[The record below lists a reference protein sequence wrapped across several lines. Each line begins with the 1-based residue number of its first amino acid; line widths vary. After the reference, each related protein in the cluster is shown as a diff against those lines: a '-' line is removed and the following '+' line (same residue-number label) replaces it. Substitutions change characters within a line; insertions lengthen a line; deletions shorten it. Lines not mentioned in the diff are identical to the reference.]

1 MKKFPLLLFFIFLF
15 GCEKIGPGE
24 PEQSGK
30 LPADFELPDVLY
42 ASVSDKTRT
51 YADGKK
57 VFWQNE
63 DALSFFA
70 GNVHNV
76 RYSYT
81 GEDGSEK
88 VEFVMDDE
96 HQGIEG
102 NVLSKSLAVYPYS
115 GEISVVR
122 EDGEDLINLDYP
134 DMQQYCVNS
143 FGKDANIMVAAGK
156 NTYDNNLYFRNAC
169 GYLVIKLYGA
179 GKSIKRITLSSL
191 DNQTV
196 IAGQAVVKASNDSA
210 PVITMAEDALTSVIL
225 DCTNGGSGVA
235 LGADADHATEF
246 WFALPPVTLKG
257 FKILVTPTSGLA
269 FEMETSKQVDI
280 IRNEVQPMAP
290 IQFIAN
296 AQSSGQPA
304 PNQLFYTKSGPVTDL
319 IKFNFGNQ
327 IFDANITAHYY
338 DETTKKFIIECDA
351 PIKEIKDDAFRG
363 YYGMYQLTS
372 VSLPSQLERIGKNAF
387 YINSLREIVIPG
399 SVTLI
404 GNNAFRENALRR
416 ISFLSGEKE
425 LIIENT
431 DVISTDEIGV
441 FLEAEFNYIYVD
453 RDIRCEDG
461 SGEDLTTSLFYHK
474 GESTDVVEFGPN
486 VTKIINNMFHDCN
499 MKNLVI
505 PGNIT
510 HIMQSAFFNCSD
522 IENIVFLPNP
532 AGIPLTIEYNQSLYG
547 NIGPFKHSNLV
558 SINLNREINYTLD
571 VIDSN
576 DEGVFSEN
584 NRLET
589 LVIGDQVRTL
599 SDYMFASSDVLKS
612 VTIPE
617 GVTSIGKYAFY
628 DCDALAS
635 INIPSKVTYIDEGTF
650 ENCDALTSITI
661 PSTVT
666 SIGKKA
672 FHNCDGLASLDIP
685 SSVNSIGESVF
696 ENCDALTSVTVPSTL
711 TSIGDSAFRNCDGLA
726 SATIST
732 PMLGSNMF
740 DDCDNLAN
748 VTIDGTLDAINVDA
762 FTGCSKLS
770 TLNISGSVETIG
782 DGAFDGFDLTSLN
795 ISGHVGTIGA
805 NAFDDND
812 KMTSFTVTGSV
823 GTIGASAFEDS
834 DALKTVSITG
844 TVNEV
849 CEYAFS
855 DCDNVTTL
863 SIRANKVGVRAY
875 EDMDGLISATL
886 YGATVG
892 DGVFYDCNALQTVI
906 IDGGVNS
913 IGDDAFYNCGKLS
926 SVTFN
931 EGINTLTIGYQPSST
946 DDLGPFYQSPLATIN
961 LNRELEPSATY
972 KEQLDAWDMGI
983 FTNKHY
989 NDTDLTTTVTLGSNV
1004 KTIWPWMFSCV
1015 RMQNIEIPAS
1025 VTSIGKEAF
1034 SYCYILD
1041 TVTCKGT
1048 TPPTLGEDVFYK
1060 SGELKYIYV
1069 PSGSLNSY
1077 QSNWNDYKG
1086 KIYEK

>member
-1 MKKFPLLLFFIFLF
+1 MKKLSVVFLLTALVCSCDKNQID
-15 GCEKIGPGE
+15 
-24 PEQSGK
+24 
-30 LPADFELPDVLY
+30 LPVQEEDKVEVEGGSQTGELPEVIY
-42 ASVSDKTRT
+42 ASMSDEDQTPETRT
-51 YADGKK
+51 YVDGNRKD
-57 VFWQNE
+57 VLWQTG
-63 DALSFFA
+63 DAISYFA
-70 GNVHNV
+70 GNLHNV
-76 RYSYT
+76 QYVYN
-81 GEDGSEK
+81 GETPESK
-88 VEFVMDDE
+88 VELEIVDKT
-96 HQGIEG
+96 GIEKKQIEFPRG
-102 NVLSKSLAVYPYS
+102 IYPYS
-115 GEISVVR
+115 SDATVVV
-122 EDGEDLINLDYP
+122 EDGVEKIHVTYP
-134 DMQQYCVNS
+134 ATQTYAPNS
-143 FGKDANIMVAAGK
+143 FGRGANLMIATGSDDNDA
-156 NTYDNNLYFRNAC
+156 NLYFRNTC
-169 GYLVIKLYGA
+169 GYLVIKLYNAIGTTKVKNIELTA
-179 GKSIKRITLSSL
+179 LGGEKLSGIGYITASSNAAPSVAM
-191 DNQTV
+191 D
-196 IAGQAVVKASNDSA
+196 DSA
-210 PVITMAEDALTSVIL
+210 KSTVSLNCGDE
-225 DCTNGGSGVA
+225 GVV
-235 LGADADHATEF
+235 LGDDKEHATEF
-246 WFALPPVTLKG
+246 WFALPPVTFEKG
-257 FKILVTPTSGLA
+257 FKIIVTPTSGLA
-269 FEMETSKQVDI
+269 FEMETSNQVDI

-290 IQFIAN
+290 LQFIAN
-296 AQSSGQPA
+296 AQTSGQPA

-372 VSLPSQLERIGKNAF
+372 VSLPSQLESIGENAF

-416 ISFLSGEKE
+416 ISFLSGEEE

-461 SGEDLTTSLFYHK
+461 SGEERTTTPLFYHK

-486 VTKIINNMFHDCN
+486 VTKIINSMFHDCN

-532 AGIPLTIEYNQSLYG
+532 DGIPLTIEYNQSLYG

-576 DEGVFSEN
+576 NEGVFSEN

-650 ENCDALTSITI
+650 ENCDALTSVTI
-661 PSTVT
+661 
-666 SIGKKA
+666 
-672 FHNCDGLASLDIP
+672 
-685 SSVNSIGESVF
+685 
-696 ENCDALTSVTVPSTL
+696 PSTL
-711 TSIGDSAFRNCDGLA
+711 TSIGDSAFKNCDGLA

-732 PMLGSNMF
+732 PTLGSNMF

-834 DALKTVSITG
+834 DALKTVNITG

-863 SIRANKVGVRAY
+863 SIRANKVGIRAY

-892 DGVFYDCNALQTVI
+892 DGVFYDCNALQTVT

-989 NDTDLTTTVTLGSNV
+989 KDTDLTTTVTLGPNV

-1041 TVTCKGT
+1041 TVTCNGT
-1048 TPPTLGEDVFYK
+1048 TAPTLGENVFYDSK
-1060 SGELKYIYV
+1060 ELKNIYV
-1069 PSGSLNSY
+1069 PSGSLGSY
-1077 QSNWNDYKG
+1077 QSKWSAYKG
-1086 KIYEK
+1086 LLHEK